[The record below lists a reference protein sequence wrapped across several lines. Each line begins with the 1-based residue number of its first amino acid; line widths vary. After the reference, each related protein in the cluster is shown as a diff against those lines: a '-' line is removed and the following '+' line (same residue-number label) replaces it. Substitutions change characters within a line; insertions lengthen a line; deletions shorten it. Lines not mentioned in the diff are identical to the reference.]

1 MKERMVEIE
10 TPDGRMETFI
20 THPEQDGPFP
30 PVILFMDV
38 WGVREQLFDIARRI
52 GTVGYAVAVPNFY
65 YRKGGITFDY
75 RHPDGRT
82 ISLKALGAAEQEKIL
97 SFLSH
102 LTDDFAVSDTGAVLD
117 FFAGDEAVRPGPV
130 GSIGYCLGGRLVI
143 RAAGAFPDAF
153 RASASLH
160 GTRLVTDA
168 SNSPHLDAAKMK
180 GEIYCGFGE
189 LDHYTPPDVI
199 GAVREAFENATVQ
212 YFDQVH
218 KQVDHG
224 YAIPDRDV
232 FDKAAAERDW
242 ELIFAMYQRQLR
254 PYDSAPVSRER

>member
-1 MKERMVEIE
+1 MQEKIVKIK
-10 TPDGRMETFI
+10 TPDGLMETFI
-20 THPEQDGPFP
+20 THPEQGGPFP
-30 PVILFMDV
+30 PVIVFMDV

-75 RHPDGRT
+75 RHPDGKT
-82 ISLKALGAAEQEKIL
+82 ISLKALDAAEQKKIL
-97 SFLSH
+97 AFLSH

-117 FFAGDEAVRPGPV
+117 YLAADEAVRPGPA
-130 GSIGYCLGGRLVI
+130 GSVGYCLGGRLVV
-143 RAAGAFPDAF
+143 RAAGAFPDAIQ
-153 RASASLH
+153 ASASLH

-168 SNSPHLDAAKMK
+168 PDSPHLEASRMK
-180 GEIYCGFGE
+180 GEIYCGYGE

-199 GAVREAFENATVQ
+199 AAIRESFAGAKVD
-212 YFDQVH
+212 YFDTVH
-218 KQVDHG
+218 TQVDHG

-242 ELIFAMYQRQLR
+242 EQILAMYHRRLR
-254 PYDSAPVSRER
+254 PYGGAPA

>member
-1 MKERMVEIE
+1 MQEKIVKIK
-10 TPDGRMETFI
+10 TPDGLMETFI
-20 THPEQDGPFP
+20 THPEQGGPFP
-30 PVILFMDV
+30 PVIVFMDV

-75 RHPDGRT
+75 RHPDGKT
-82 ISLKALGAAEQEKIL
+82 ISLKALDAAEQEKIL
-97 SFLSH
+97 AFLSH

-117 FFAGDEAVRPGPV
+117 YLAADEAVRPGPA
-130 GSIGYCLGGRLVI
+130 GSVGYCLGGRLVV
-143 RAAGAFPDAF
+143 RAAGAFPDAIQ
-153 RASASLH
+153 ASASLH

-168 SNSPHLDAAKMK
+168 PDSPHLEASRMK
-180 GEIYCGFGE
+180 GEIYCGYGE

-199 GAVREAFENATVQ
+199 AAIRESFAGAKVD
-212 YFDQVH
+212 YFDTVH
-218 KQVDHG
+218 TQVDHG

-242 ELIFAMYQRQLR
+242 EQIFAMYHRRLR
-254 PYDSAPVSRER
+254 PYGGAPA

>member
-1 MKERMVEIE
+1 MKERVVEID

-20 THPEQDGPFP
+20 THPEQRGPFP
-30 PVILFMDV
+30 PVVVFMDV

-52 GTVGYAVAVPNFY
+52 GTVGYAVVVPNFY
-65 YRKGGITFDY
+65 YRKGGINFDY
-75 RHPDGRT
+75 RHPDGKT
-82 ISLKALGAAEQEKIL
+82 ISLKALDAAEQEKIL
-97 SFLSH
+97 AFLSH
-102 LTDDFAVSDTGAVLD
+102 LSDDRAVSDTGAVLD
-117 FFAGDEAVRPGPV
+117 YLASDGAVRVGPA

-168 SNSPHLDAAKMK
+168 PDSPHLDASKMK

-189 LDHYTPPDVI
+189 LDHYTPPEVI
-199 GAVREAFENATVQ
+199 AAVRESFAGAAVG
-212 YFDQVH
+212 YRDQVH
-218 KQVDHG
+218 SQVDHG

-242 ELIFAMYQRQLR
+242 ELIFAMYQRQLH
-254 PYDSAPVSRER
+254 PYDDAAV